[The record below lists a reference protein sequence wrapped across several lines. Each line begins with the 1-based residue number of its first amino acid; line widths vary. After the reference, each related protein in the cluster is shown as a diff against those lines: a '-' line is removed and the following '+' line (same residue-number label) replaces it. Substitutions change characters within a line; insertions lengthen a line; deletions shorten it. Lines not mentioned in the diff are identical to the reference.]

1 MSIHAIV
8 IKRFDVASISGL
20 TSGTPMLRQLPMRVF
35 LVVMA
40 ALLVAALPH
49 ASAQD
54 RGHREHK
61 RAERAQIVALEH
73 QWQKASLADDIPAM
87 DKLLS
92 DDYLGITSNGD
103 VLTKAQQLD
112 RMRTR
117 AISITSLDFS
127 DLNIKLRGQVAIV
140 TSLAHVLGLSDN
152 HPLDGSYR
160 YTRIYQ
166 HLPSGGW
173 QITNFEITRIRG
185 ARPPGAA
192 SLPPISTPPSS
203 SEPPTS

>member
-1 MSIHAIV
+1 MRRLIRPNRV
-8 IKRFDVASISGL
+8 L
-20 TSGTPMLRQLPMRVF
+20 LPLQIALFAF
-35 LVVMA
+35 LPLPS
-40 ALLVAALPH
+40 LL
-49 ASAQD
+49 AQ
-54 RGHREHK
+54 HHPNNKHTAHNE
-61 RAERAQIVALEH
+61 IVALEH
-73 QWQKASLADDIPAM
+73 QWRTAQLADDVVAM

>member
-1 MSIHAIV
+1 MRRLIRPNRV
-8 IKRFDVASISGL
+8 L
-20 TSGTPMLRQLPMRVF
+20 LP
-35 LVVMA
+35 LQI
-40 ALLVAALPH
+40 ALLALLPLPSLVAQHHTNNKHTAH
-49 ASAQD
+49 N
-54 RGHREHK
+54 E
-61 RAERAQIVALEH
+61 IVALEH
-73 QWQKASLADDIPAM
+73 QWRTAQLADDVVAM

-166 HLPSGGW
+166 HLPSGAW
-173 QITNFEITRIRG
+173 KITNFESTRIRG
-185 ARPPGAA
+185 SRPPGAA
-192 SLPPISTPPSS
+192 SLPAIPVPPTPS